1 MSSVSVL
8 DLTVKRGGATLLD
21 GVRFAAGAEDFVGV
35 IGPNGAGKST
45 LLRAIAGLESAA
57 SGAVTI
63 AGAPV
68 DAMAS
73 LVRARALAFLPQARE
88 VHWAITAEAVVSL
101 GRFAYGEGRRLGP
114 ADRAAVD
121 AALAATDARSF
132 RCRVASTLSGG
143 ELARIHVARALAT
156 ETPILIV
163 DEPTAALDIKH
174 ALAVM
179 AALRARAAAGGTV
192 IAALHDLALA
202 RRFCTRMIVLNDGRI
217 EADGAPPD
225 SPSDELIARVF
236 GVSADDLDRS
246 SWRKRDT
253 SVRT

>member
-1 MSSVSVL
+1 MRSVSVL
-8 DLTVKRGGATLLD
+8 DLTVRRDGAMLLD
-21 GVRFAAGAEDFVGV
+21 GVRFAAGGGEFVGV

-63 AGAPV
+63 DGAPV
-68 DAMAS
+68 AAMAP
-73 LVRARALAFLPQARE
+73 LARARTLAFLPQARE

-121 AALAATDARSF
+121 AALAATDAMSF
-132 RCRVASTLSGG
+132 RTRVASSLSGG
-143 ELARIHVARALAT
+143 ELARIHVARALAADT
-156 ETPILIV
+156 AILV
-163 DEPTAALDIKH
+163 ADEPTAALDLKH

-179 AALRARAAAGGTV
+179 ASLRAKAEAGGTV

-202 RRFCTRMIVLNDGRI
+202 RRFCTRIIVLDRGRI

-236 GVSADDLDRS
+236 GVGADDLR
-246 SWRKRDT
+246 RFA
-253 SVRT
+253 